1 MMMGG
6 MMGAGFGWMFLI
18 YSVLMLALVLAFAY
32 IVWIL
37 SAKETGNIKLIGQV
51 LSIVIAV
58 LVILIFLYGAVNVGR
73 MRGNYGYGGK
83 MGGKQMKQ
91 VQEMQKLMKQ
101 MHKEVK

>member
-6 MMGAGFGWMFLI
+6 MMGAGFGWMVLI
-18 YSVLMLALVLAFAY
+18 YSLLMLALVLAFAY

-58 LVILIFLYGAVNVGR
+58 LVILIFLYGAVNAGR
-73 MRGNYGYGGK
+73 MRGHYGSK

>member
-73 MRGNYGYGGK
+73 RGYGGK
-83 MGGKQMKQ
+83 MGSKQLKQM
-91 VQEMQKLMKQ
+91 EETQKMMKQ
-101 MHKEVK
+101 LHRETR